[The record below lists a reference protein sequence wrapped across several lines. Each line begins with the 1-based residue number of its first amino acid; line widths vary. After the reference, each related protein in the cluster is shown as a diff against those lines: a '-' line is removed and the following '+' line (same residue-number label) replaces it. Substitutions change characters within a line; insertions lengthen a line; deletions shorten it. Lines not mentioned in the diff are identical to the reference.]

1 MKIGE
6 PNNEVIAPT
15 GISFAKD
22 LEIVSAISRKIAPST
37 AEAGTTLEG
46 TLVESIILA
55 LCGATRPTNPIKP
68 LMLTALADKQV
79 AIKAIINFL
88 AEMFKPIFFAIE
100 SSRLSISKLLKM
112 QRVPKSPTPII
123 APHNKSRLHS
133 IEFKLPINHCNA
145 VCILESSLPSNKID

>member
-1 MKIGE
+1 MIKIGE

-15 GISFAKD
+15 GISLAKD

-88 AEMFKPIFFAIE
+88 AEMFLVQA
-100 SSRLSISKLLKM
+100 
-112 QRVPKSPTPII
+112 
-123 APHNKSRLHS
+123 
-133 IEFKLPINHCNA
+133 
-145 VCILESSLPSNKID
+145 